1 MRTLC
6 GVAVVHH
13 SIAEDSS
20 APGNDGQ
27 PSVIGKIIA
36 ILEALSTSSGR
47 MGLSELAR
55 ESGVAKSTV
64 HRLCLD
70 LSQQGIVDRV
80 GDGWCLG
87 PKLFELG
94 QRVPARRR
102 LRDITLPYLEDLYI
116 ATKHTV
122 HLAALERDN
131 VVYVEKLAGRDA
143 VATPSEV
150 AGRMPLHCTA
160 TGKCL
165 LAYVSPEVL
174 ERVLSQGLRPLTP
187 KTICAPAVLLEQLE
201 QVRAC
206 GVAMERGEYAEG
218 FSSIAA
224 PIFGMLGAALGAI
237 AVTSA
242 SDHFNE
248 TTLVPLV
255 MAAAAKATAR
265 FGGRRPD

>member
-1 MRTLC
+1 MA
-6 GVAVVHH
+6 VARQRLIEL
-13 SIAEDSS
+13 STPSPS
-20 APGNDGQ
+20 AAQ
-27 PSVIGKIIA
+27 TSVIGKVVA

-47 MGLSELAR
+47 MGLSELAG

-70 LSQQGIVDRV
+70 LSERGIVDRV

-131 VVYVEKLAGRDA
+131 VLYVEKLAGRDA

-165 LAYVSPEVL
+165 LAHASPEVL
-174 ERVLSQGLRPLTP
+174 ERVLSQGLHPLTP
-187 KTICAPAVLLEQLE
+187 NTICAPAVLLEQLE

-206 GVAMERGEYAEG
+206 GVAMEHDEYADG

-224 PIFGMLGAALGAI
+224 PIFGMLGTALGAI

-242 SDHFNE
+242 SEHFNE
-248 TTLVPLV
+248 ATLVPLV
-255 MAAAAKATAR
+255 TAAAAKATAR
-265 FGGRRPD
+265 FGGRQPR